1 MLPNETDSP
10 IDRDPEIV
18 HNATDNGK
26 QTLPESKDD
35 YILNIFQSSFNQLS
49 HILIGIIVGV
59 SLLFALR
66 DGFPTD
72 ATSQHVILCVLGYQL
87 LMGQAILSLSPHNGW
102 SSRLKL
108 VHKRRA
114 HWILQ
119 VLGSSL
125 TLAGCHIQVVDKGV
139 YWNTM
144 SHTFHGMFAQLSMV
158 FSVVS
163 LANGLTSLYANEL
176 SKFRVPPSLSKLT
189 HICFGIVGFSTA
201 SIALCFG
208 LDRIEFRSWASDSF
222 TTAMIIFVAI
232 FTTIIIIN
240 PFISFYNKSR
250 VLFKNN

>member
-1 MLPNETDSP
+1 M
-10 IDRDPEIV
+10 
-18 HNATDNGK
+18 
-26 QTLPESKDD
+26 
-35 YILNIFQSSFNQLS
+35 
-49 HILIGIIVGV
+49 
-59 SLLFALR
+59 LFALR
-66 DGFPTD
+66 DGLPKD

-139 YWNTM
+139 SWHTM
-144 SHTFHGMFAQLSMV
+144 SHTLHGMFGMFSHSCPWF

-176 SKFRVPPSLSKLT
+176 SKIRIPPSLSKLT

-208 LDRIEFRSWASDSF
+208 FDRIEFRSWASDSF

-240 PFISFYNKSR
+240 PFITFYSKSR